1 MELGKGDK
9 LHVIGPNGI
18 GKTTFLELLTNGKA
32 EAVTTLDGVKIGYYR
47 QDFHNFDFNSTVLDC
62 LQAAS
67 YGSHSEEQIR
77 KTAAFFM
84 LKGGMVFQKV
94 ATLSEGQKALMSLA
108 CLMLERSVFIV
119 PLLFFLFFLLF
130 LDHMTS
136 AGVVICADHS
146 ISTHFFDLEFGI
158 PMPSPP
164 SGKGKLYRPRQ

>member
-9 LHVIGPNGI
+9 LHVVGPNGI

-130 LDHMTS
+130 QIT
-136 AGVVICADHS
+136 
-146 ISTHFFDLEFGI
+146 
-158 PMPSPP
+158 
-164 SGKGKLYRPRQ
+164 